1 MFSICTFFCSFFLI
15 CSPSLDPV
23 LKTVNENGASTMGA
37 EAQILSISLF
47 MAFPF
52 VPWLMPQSRIV
63 RVVEEKYLK
72 ASSSPSLSRLGG
84 QSTLS

>member
-1 MFSICTFFCSFFLI
+1 MFSICTFFVL
-15 CSPSLDPV
+15 SPY
-23 LKTVNENGASTMGA
+23 
-37 EAQILSISLF
+37 
-47 MAFPF
+47 